1 MTGVYSPTLAA
12 LACLVAAGGFFIVP
26 QIAAHIGRAVYG
38 TRRYWLLGGGFAVGT
53 ALWSSSFIGMLAYHL
68 PIPIAYAR
76 GTIVSSWFLAVLV
89 SALTLYTASRATLRR
104 QTFAWL
110 SVLIGAGLAT
120 MQYTGMAAMQVSPA
134 ISYAPLTV
142 AAALLSFLC
151 VGALT
156 IASLRAPAAATFA
169 HAPWIRAGAAAVIG
183 AAFALATSL
192 AFRSAEL
199 SPIARSVAHS
209 RQVTEA
215 WMAVYVLDSDLFRFM
230 VDEVTSAWDASLA
243 VAIAACAAVLLVAT
257 QLILMFDAQL
267 VARTARLAQTNEQL
281 VTEVREKQQ
290 AERALRS
297 SVEELRVLGSI
308 GQLVNSTL
316 NLQTV
321 LSTIITQAVRLS
333 GADAGTIYEYDEH
346 DKSFVPRA
354 NFGVSEMMIAE
365 LRDARIRMGE
375 TIIGQCGLQRA
386 PVQVVDVEL
395 ETDYRLHDLLSREGI
410 RALMAVPLLREERT
424 IGAMAIRRKAA
435 GAFSQGDVDL
445 LQTFAAQ
452 SVLAIVNAR
461 QYQEIHDKGL
471 QLEAASQH
479 KSEFLAN
486 MSHELRT
493 PLNAVIGFSEVLQ
506 QRMFGELT
514 DKQGEYVDDI
524 NSSGQHLLSLINDI
538 LDLSKVQAGRME
550 LDVSTFS
557 VPLAIDNALTLIKE
571 RAGRHGIE
579 LESAIDPAVGD
590 INADERKMKQ
600 ILLNLLSNA
609 VKFTPD
615 RGKISV
621 TAKAIENG
629 VEVSVADTGIGIAP
643 ADCAAVFEEFRQV
656 GQQSDAKAEGTGLG
670 LALARKFVE
679 LHGGKIGVTSEL
691 GKGSKFTFSLLNCL
705 PQQSASV

>member
-1 MTGVYSPTLAA
+1 
-12 LACLVAAGGFFIVP
+12 
-26 QIAAHIGRAVYG
+26 
-38 TRRYWLLGGGFAVGT
+38 
-53 ALWSSSFIGMLAYHL
+53 
-68 PIPIAYAR
+68 
-76 GTIVSSWFLAVLV
+76 
-89 SALTLYTASRATLRR
+89 
-104 QTFAWL
+104 
-110 SVLIGAGLAT
+110 
-120 MQYTGMAAMQVSPA
+120 
-134 ISYAPLTV
+134 
-142 AAALLSFLC
+142 
-151 VGALT
+151 
-156 IASLRAPAAATFA
+156 
-169 HAPWIRAGAAAVIG
+169 
-183 AAFALATSL
+183 
-192 AFRSAEL
+192 
-199 SPIARSVAHS
+199 
-209 RQVTEA
+209 
-215 WMAVYVLDSDLFRFM
+215 M

-375 TIIGQCGLQRA
+375 TIVGQCGLQRA

-538 LDLSKVQAGRME
+538 LDLSKVEAGRME

>member
-1 MTGVYSPTLAA
+1 MTGVYNPTLVA
-12 LACLVAAGGFFIVP
+12 LACLVATGGFFTVP
-26 QIAAHIGRAVYG
+26 QIAAHIGGAVHG
-38 TRRYWLLGGGFAVGT
+38 ARRYWLLGGGFALGS

-68 PIPIAYAR
+68 PIPIAYDS
-76 GTIVSSWFLAVLV
+76 GTIATAWLVAVLI
-89 SALTLYTASRATLRR
+89 STLTLYTASRAALRR
-104 QTFAWL
+104 QSLIWL
-110 SVLIGAGLAT
+110 SMLIGAGLAT
-120 MQYTGMAAMQVSPA
+120 MQYIGMTAMQVSPA

-142 AAALLSFLC
+142 TASLLSFLC
-151 VGALT
+151 VGVLTALT
-156 IASLRAPAAATFA
+156 LRTSTSAAFA
-169 HAPWIRAGAAAVIG
+169 HALWMRVGIAAIIG
-183 AAFALATSL
+183 AGFALATSL

-230 VDEVTSAWDASLA
+230 VDEVTTAWDASLA
-243 VAIAACAAVLLVAT
+243 VAIAACSAVLLVAT
-257 QLILMFDAQL
+257 ELILMFDARL
-267 VARTARLAQTNEQL
+267 AARTARLAQTNEQL
-281 VTEVREKQQ
+281 VIEAHEKQQ
-290 AERALRS
+290 AERALRT

-333 GADAGTIYEYDEH
+333 GADAGTIYEYDEV
-346 DKSFVPRA
+346 DQSFVPRA
-354 NFGVSEMMIAE
+354 NFGVSEMMMAE

-375 TIIGQCGLQRA
+375 TIVGQCGLKRA
-386 PVQVVDVEL
+386 PVQVVDIEL
-395 ETDYRLHDLLSREGI
+395 ETDYRLQDLLRREGI

-435 GAFSQGDVDL
+435 GAFSPGDVDL

-471 QLEAASQH
+471 QLEAANQH

-514 DKQGEYVDDI
+514 DKQGEYINDI
-524 NSSGQHLLSLINDI
+524 HSSGQHLLSLINDI
-538 LDLSKVQAGRME
+538 LDLSKVEAGRME
-550 LDVSTFS
+550 LDVARFS
-557 VPLAIDNALTLIKE
+557 VPMAIDNALTLIKE
-571 RAGRHGIE
+571 RAGRHGIS
-579 LESAIDPAVGD
+579 LECVIDPSVGD

-615 RGKISV
+615 GGRISV
-621 TAKAIENG
+621 AAGPIEGG
-629 VEVSVADTGIGIAP
+629 VEVSVTDTGIGIAP
-643 ADCAAVFEEFRQV
+643 EDCTAVFEEFRQV

-679 LHGGKIGVTSEL
+679 LHGGKIRVTSEL
-691 GKGSKFTFSLLNCL
+691 GKGSLFTFSLLNCA
-705 PQQSASV
+705 P